1 MNVRKLLLVC
11 CCILSVN
18 IAAAGIV
25 FTNNGLKYEVI
36 DNNSVKVV
44 RQNSSDISGSVVI
57 PSTITHLDDTYH
69 VVSIE
74 GMAFYEC
81 RNLTSV
87 TIPNSV
93 TSIGGK
99 AFFGCIGLTS
109 VTIGNSVTSIGYMA
123 FNSCRSLTSVTI
135 PSSVDSIRSGAF
147 NYCSNLSAINVASG
161 NTHYSSIDGV
171 LYNYVQDTLIQCPC
185 AKTSIT
191 IPNSV
196 TSIGDHAFNNCC
208 NLTSITIPSNIT
220 SIGKEAFRDCRGLT
234 SITIPTSVTSIGGSA
249 FSNCTGLTSITI
261 PTSVTSIGD
270 HAFSDCTG
278 LTSITIPN
286 SVTSIGGGAFSG
298 CTGLTSITIPNS
310 VTSIGGSAF
319 YACSSLTSI
328 TLPDSIGGAIG
339 SQTFMNCTG
348 LTSITIPKG
357 VTSIEDHAF
366 IGCSGL
372 TSISIPNGVTS
383 IRANAFRETGLTSV
397 TIPKSVTL
405 IDAAAFASCSA
416 LQSVECLATT
426 PPTLRVMAFS
436 SVSETCTLTVPCG
449 RLETYAGNRAWNGYF
464 SGRITEKLTF
474 ELNASSND
482 TAFGTVVINEGEGC
496 AERVLTATPA
506 SCYHF
511 TAWNDG
517 NTNNPRTITVTQDT
531 TFTANFTKTI
541 YTGAIQATICSNET
555 YDFNGRALS
564 TSGAYTDTLQTVNG
578 CDSVVTLN
586 LTINPVESTTL
597 SASICEGSVY
607 TENGFNVSEA
617 GTYTQNLQTIN
628 GCDSIVT
635 LNLSVNPV
643 ANTNLAVAICEG
655 SSYTENSFNVS
666 EAGTYTQTLQTVNGC
681 DSIVTLTLTVNPVYN
696 DTITAAICE
705 GTTYNENGFNASEAG
720 TYTQNLQTVNGC
732 DSIVTLTLSVNPIE
746 NTTLSAAICEGTT
759 YTENGFNVSEAGTYT
774 QNLQTVNGC
783 DSIVTL
789 TLSVNTV
796 ASTTLS
802 AAICEGSVYTENG
815 FNVSEAGTYTQNLQ
829 TVNGCDSV
837 VTLNL
842 TVNPV
847 ANTNLTAAICEGTTY
862 TENGFNASEA
872 GVYTQN
878 LQTVNSCDSIVTLN
892 LSVNPVASTTLSA
905 AICEGTTYTEN
916 GFNVSEAGSYTQNL
930 QTINGC
936 DSIVTLNLSVNP
948 VADTTIAAAICE
960 GEIYYEN
967 GFMASSEESHTQ
979 ILQTENGCD
988 SVVTLNLTVYPAY
1001 QMGIGAVIHEG
1012 ETYEEYGFNVNEEGT
1027 YTQILQT
1034 VNGCDSIITL
1044 NVVLS
1049 SLDEVE
1055 ANDIKVNVYPNP
1067 ANSYTVLEA
1076 QGLKE
1081 EIPVYLF
1088 DIQGRKVREYV
1099 MKAGQET
1106 LRIDVSDLPK
1116 GVYTITIGNT
1126 TKKLIVE

>member
-11 CCILSVN
+11 CCILSAN
-18 IAAAGIV
+18 IAAAGV
-25 FTNNGLKYEVI
+25 AFTNNGLKYEVI
-36 DNNSVKVV
+36 DSNSVKVIQ
-44 RQNSSDISGSVVI
+44 QNTSDISGSVVI

-99 AFFGCIGLTS
+99 AFYACSGLTS

-135 PSSVDSIRSGAF
+135 PSSVVYIRSGAF
-147 NYCSNLSAINVASG
+147 NYCSNLSSINVASG

-196 TSIGDHAFNNCC
+196 TSIGE
-208 NLTSITIPSNIT
+208 
-220 SIGKEAFRDCRGLT
+220 EAFCG
-234 SITIPTSVTSIGGSA
+234 
-249 FSNCTGLTSITI
+249 CTGLTSITI

-270 HAFSDCTG
+270 YAFCGCTGLASITIPNSVTSIGDYAFSNCTGLTSIDIPNSITSIVNRMFYGCTG

-286 SVTSIGGGAFSG
+286 NITSIGGGAFSG

-319 YACSSLTSI
+319 YGCTGLTSI

-339 SQTFMNCTG
+339 SQTFTNCTG

-357 VTSIEDHAF
+357 VTSIGELAF
-366 IGCSGL
+366 YGCSGL
-372 TSISIPNGVTS
+372 TFVPIPTGVTS
-383 IRANAFRETGLTSV
+383 IGNQAFYGCSGLTSV
-397 TIPKSVTL
+397 TIPTSVTF
-405 IDAAAFASCSA
+405 IGVQAFAGCSA
-416 LQSVECLATT
+416 LESVKCLATT
-426 PPTLRVMAFS
+426 PPTLRLMGFS
-436 SVSETCTLTVPCG
+436 GSETCTLTVPCG
-449 RLETYAGNRAWNGYF
+449 RVETYAGTRPWSGYF

-482 TAFGTVVINEGEGC
+482 ITFGTVVINEGEGC

-517 NTNNPRTITVTQDT
+517 NTDNPRTITVTQDT
-531 TFTANFTKTI
+531 TFIANFTKTI
-541 YTGAIQATICSNET
+541 YTEAIQATICSNET
-555 YDFNGRALS
+555 YDFNGRILS
-564 TSGAYTDTLQTVNG
+564 TSGAYTDTLQTING
-578 CDSVVTLN
+578 CDSVVTLT
-586 LTINPVESTTL
+586 LTVNPEESTTL
-597 SASICEGSVY
+597 SAAICEGTTY

-617 GTYTQNLQTIN
+617 GTYTQTLQTINGCDSVVTLTLTVNPVANTNLTAAICEGSVYTENGFNASEAGSYTQNLQTVN

-635 LNLSVNPV
+635 LNLTINPV
-643 ANTNLAVAICEG
+643 ESTNLTAAICEG
-655 SSYTENSFNVS
+655 TTYTENGFNVS
-666 EAGTYTQTLQTVNGC
+666 EAGTYTQTLQTINGC
-681 DSIVTLTLTVNPVYN
+681 DSIVTLTLSVNPVASTN
-696 DTITAAICE
+696 LTAAICE
-705 GTTYNENGFNASEAG
+705 GSVYSENGFNASEAG
-720 TYTQNLQTVNGC
+720 TYTQNLQTTNGC
-732 DSIVTLTLSVNPIE
+732 DSIVTLNLTINPVASTTFTAAICESSSYTENGFNVSEAGTYTQTLQTINGCDSIVTLNLTVNPVAST
-746 NTTLSAAICEGTT
+746 NLTAAICEGSA

-789 TLSVNTV
+789 TLT
-796 ASTTLS
+796 
-802 AAICEGSVYTENG
+802 
-815 FNVSEAGTYTQNLQ
+815 
-829 TVNGCDSV
+829 
-837 VTLNL
+837 
-842 TVNPV
+842 
-847 ANTNLTAAICEGTTY
+847 
-862 TENGFNASEA
+862 
-872 GVYTQN
+872 
-878 LQTVNSCDSIVTLN
+878 
-892 LSVNPVASTTLSA
+892 
-905 AICEGTTYTEN
+905 
-916 GFNVSEAGSYTQNL
+916 
-930 QTINGC
+930 
-936 DSIVTLNLSVNP
+936 VNP

-967 GFMASSEESHTQ
+967 GFMASREGTHTQ

-1012 ETYEEYGFNVNEEGT
+1012 ETYEEYGFSVNEEGT

-1034 VNGCDSIITL
+1034 ENGCDSIITL

-1067 ANSYTVLEA
+1067 ANSYTVFKV

-1081 EIPVYLF
+1081 ETSVYLF
-1088 DIQGRKVREYV
+1088 DIQGRKLKEYS

-1106 LRIDVSDLPK
+1106 LRIDLGDMPK
-1116 GVYTITIGNT
+1116 GVYTITIGST

>member
-36 DNNSVKVV
+36 ANNSVKVV

-482 TAFGTVVINEGEGC
+482 ITFGTVVINEGEGC

-517 NTNNPRTITVTQDT
+517 NTDNPRTIRVTQDT

-541 YTGAIQATICSNET
+541 HTGAIQATICSNET
-555 YDFNGRALS
+555 YDFNGRVLS
-564 TSGAYTDTLQTVNG
+564 TSGAYTDTLQTINGCDSIVTLTLAVNPVANTNLAVAICEGSAYTENGFNVSEAGTYTQTLQTING
-578 CDSVVTLN
+578 CDSVVTLT
-586 LTINPVESTTL
+586 LTVNPVASTTLSAAICEGSTYSENGFNVNEAGTYTQTLQTVNGCDSIVTLTLTVNPVESTNLT
-597 SASICEGSVY
+597 AAICEGSAY

-643 ANTNLAVAICEG
+643 ASITLSAAICEG
-655 SSYTENSFNVS
+655 STYTENGFNVS
-666 EAGTYTQTLQTVNGC
+666 EAGTYTQNLQTINGC
-681 DSIVTLTLTVNPVYN
+681 DSIVTLNLAINPVASTN
-696 DTITAAICE
+696 LTAAICE
-705 GTTYNENGFNASEAG
+705 GSSYTENGFNASEAG

-732 DSIVTLTLSVNPIE
+732 DSIVTLTLTVNPTYNITIDASI
-746 NTTLSAAICEGTT
+746 NEGET
-759 YTENGFNVSEAGTYT
+759 YEENGFSESEAGTYVHT
-774 QNLQTVNGC
+774 LQ
-783 DSIVTL
+783 
-789 TLSVNTV
+789 
-796 ASTTLS
+796 
-802 AAICEGSVYTENG
+802 
-815 FNVSEAGTYTQNLQ
+815 SEF
-829 TVNGCDSV
+829 GCDSV
-837 VTLNL
+837 ITLNL
-842 TVNPV
+842 TVNSSLTDVV
-847 ANTNLTAAICEGTTY
+847 ANTIE
-862 TENGFNASEA
+862 
-872 GVYTQN
+872 
-878 LQTVNSCDSIVTLN
+878 
-892 LSVNPVASTTLSA
+892 
-905 AICEGTTYTEN
+905 
-916 GFNVSEAGSYTQNL
+916 VSL
-930 QTINGC
+930 
-936 DSIVTLNLSVNP
+936 
-948 VADTTIAAAICE
+948 
-960 GEIYYEN
+960 
-967 GFMASSEESHTQ
+967 
-979 ILQTENGCD
+979 
-988 SVVTLNLTVYPAY
+988 
-1001 QMGIGAVIHEG
+1001 
-1012 ETYEEYGFNVNEEGT
+1012 
-1027 YTQILQT
+1027 
-1034 VNGCDSIITL
+1034 
-1044 NVVLS
+1044 
-1049 SLDEVE
+1049 
-1055 ANDIKVNVYPNP
+1055 YPNP
-1067 ANSYTVLEA
+1067 ARVYTMLKVK
-1076 QGLKE
+1076 GLKE
-1081 EIPVYLF
+1081 QTIVYLF
-1088 DIQGRKVREYV
+1088 DIQGRKLKEYV
-1099 MKAGQET
+1099 LNAAQQT
-1106 LRIDVSDLPK
+1106 LRIDLGDLPK
-1116 GVYTITIGNT
+1116 GVYTVMIGNT

>member
-11 CCILSVN
+11 CCILSAN
-18 IAAAGIV
+18 IAAAGV
-25 FTNNGLKYEVI
+25 AFTNNGLKYEVI
-36 DNNSVKVV
+36 DSNSVKVI

-99 AFFGCIGLTS
+99 AFYACSGLTS

-123 FNSCRSLTSVTI
+123 FNSCRSLTSITI
-135 PSSVDSIRSGAF
+135 PSSVVYIRSGAF

-185 AKTSIT
+185 AKTSVT

-196 TSIGDHAFNNCC
+196 TSIGDYAFNNCR
-208 NLTSITIPSNIT
+208 NLASITIPSNIT
-220 SIGKEAFRDCRGLT
+220 SIGEEAFTDCRGLT
-234 SITIPTSVTSIGGSA
+234 SITIPTSVASIGDYA
-249 FSNCTGLTSITI
+249 FSNCTGLTSIDI
-261 PTSVTSIGD
+261 PNSITSIVNRMFYG
-270 HAFSDCTG
+270 CTG
-278 LTSITIPN
+278 LTSITIPSN
-286 SVTSIGGGAFSG
+286 ITSIGGGAFSG

-319 YACSSLTSI
+319 YGCTGLTSI

-339 SQTFMNCTG
+339 SQTFTNCTG
-348 LTSITIPKG
+348 LTSITLPKG
-357 VTSIEDHAF
+357 VTSIGEWAF
-366 IGCSGL
+366 YGCSGL
-372 TSISIPNGVTS
+372 TSVTIPTGVTS
-383 IRANAFRETGLTSV
+383 IEVNAFRECTGLTSV
-397 TIPKSVTL
+397 TIPKSVTS
-405 IDAAAFASCSA
+405 IDGVAFAYCSA
-416 LQSVECLATT
+416 LQSVECLAAT
-426 PPTLRVMAFS
+426 PPTLKAMAFY

-449 RLETYAGNRAWNGYF
+449 RVETYAGNRAWNGYF
-464 SGRITEKLTF
+464 SGRITEELTF

-482 TAFGTVVINEGEGC
+482 ITFGTVDINESEGC

-517 NTNNPRTITVTQDT
+517 NTDNPRTITVTQDT
-531 TFTANFTKTI
+531 MFTANFTKTI

-564 TSGAYTDTLQTVNG
+564 TSGAYTDTLQT
-578 CDSVVTLN
+578 
-586 LTINPVESTTL
+586 I
-597 SASICEGSVY
+597 
-607 TENGFNVSEA
+607 
-617 GTYTQNLQTIN
+617 
-628 GCDSIVT
+628 
-635 LNLSVNPV
+635 
-643 ANTNLAVAICEG
+643 
-655 SSYTENSFNVS
+655 
-666 EAGTYTQTLQTVNGC
+666 NGC
-681 DSIVTLTLTVNPVYN
+681 DSIVTLTLTVNPVESTN
-696 DTITAAICE
+696 LTAAICE
-705 GTTYNENGFNASEAG
+705 GSAYTENGFNASEAG

-732 DSIVTLTLSVNPIE
+732 DSII
-746 NTTLSAAICEGTT
+746 
-759 YTENGFNVSEAGTYT
+759 
-774 QNLQTVNGC
+774 
-783 DSIVTL
+783 
-789 TLSVNTV
+789 
-796 ASTTLS
+796 
-802 AAICEGSVYTENG
+802 
-815 FNVSEAGTYTQNLQ
+815 
-829 TVNGCDSV
+829 
-837 VTLNL
+837 TLNL

-847 ANTNLTAAICEGTTY
+847 ENTNLTAAICEGTTY

-872 GVYTQN
+872 GTYTQN
-878 LQTVNSCDSIVTLN
+878 LQTINGCDSIVTLN
-892 LSVNPVASTTLSA
+892 LTVNTVESTNLTA
-905 AICEGTTYTEN
+905 AICEGATYTEN

-936 DSIVTLNLSVNP
+936 DSIVTLTLSVNPVESTNLTAAICEGGAYTENGFNASEAGTYTQNLQTVNGCDSIVTLNLTVNP

-967 GFMASSEESHTQ
+967 GFMASSEGTHTQ

-1081 EIPVYLF
+1081 QTMVNLF

-1099 MKAGQET
+1099 MNIGQET
-1106 LRIDVSDLPK
+1106 LRIDLGDLPK

>member
-11 CCILSVN
+11 CCILSAN
-18 IAAAGIV
+18 IAAAGV
-25 FTNNGLKYEVI
+25 AFTNNGLKYEVI
-36 DNNSVKVV
+36 DSNSVKVI

-99 AFFGCIGLTS
+99 AFYACSGLTS

-135 PSSVDSIRSGAF
+135 PSSVVYIRSGAF
-147 NYCSNLSAINVASG
+147 NYCSNLSSINVASG

-196 TSIGDHAFNNCC
+196 TSIGDYAFNNCR

-220 SIGKEAFRDCRGLT
+220 SIGEEAFTDCRGLT
-234 SITIPTSVTSIGGSA
+234 SITIPTSVASIGDYA
-249 FSNCTGLTSITI
+249 FSNCTGLTSI
-261 PTSVTSIGD
+261 D
-270 HAFSDCTG
+270 
-278 LTSITIPN
+278 IPN
-286 SVTSIGGGAFSG
+286 SITSIVNRMFYG

-319 YACSSLTSI
+319 YGCTGLTSI

-348 LTSITIPKG
+348 LTSITLPKG
-357 VTSIEDHAF
+357 VTSIGDYAF
-366 IGCSGL
+366 CGCSGL
-372 TSISIPNGVTS
+372 TFVPIPTGVTS
-383 IRANAFRETGLTSV
+383 IGNQAFAGCSGLTSV
-397 TIPKSVTL
+397 TIPTSVTF
-405 IDAAAFASCSA
+405 IGVQAFAGCSA
-416 LQSVECLATT
+416 LESVKCLATT
-426 PPTLRVMAFS
+426 PPTLRLMGFS
-436 SVSETCTLTVPCG
+436 GSETCILTVPCG
-449 RLETYAGNRAWNGYF
+449 RLETYAGTRPWSGYF
-464 SGRITEKLTF
+464 SGRITEELTF

-482 TAFGTVVINEGEGC
+482 TAFGEVAVSTGASCPEKI
-496 AERVLTATPA
+496 LTATPA

-531 TFTANFTKTI
+531 MFTANFTKTI
-541 YTGAIQATICSNET
+541 CTGAIQATICSNET

-564 TSGAYTDTLQTVNG
+564 TSGTYTDTLQT
-578 CDSVVTLN
+578 
-586 LTINPVESTTL
+586 I
-597 SASICEGSVY
+597 
-607 TENGFNVSEA
+607 
-617 GTYTQNLQTIN
+617 
-628 GCDSIVT
+628 
-635 LNLSVNPV
+635 
-643 ANTNLAVAICEG
+643 
-655 SSYTENSFNVS
+655 
-666 EAGTYTQTLQTVNGC
+666 NGC
-681 DSIVTLTLTVNPVYN
+681 DSIVTLTLTVNPVESTN
-696 DTITAAICE
+696 LTAAICE
-705 GTTYNENGFNASEAG
+705 G
-720 TYTQNLQTVNGC
+720 
-732 DSIVTLTLSVNPIE
+732 
-746 NTTLSAAICEGTT
+746 SA

-789 TLSVNTV
+789 TLSVN
-796 ASTTLS
+796 
-802 AAICEGSVYTENG
+802 
-815 FNVSEAGTYTQNLQ
+815 
-829 TVNGCDSV
+829 
-837 VTLNL
+837 
-842 TVNPV
+842 PV
-847 ANTNLTAAICEGTTY
+847 E
-862 TENGFNASEA
+862 
-872 GVYTQN
+872 
-878 LQTVNSCDSIVTLN
+878 
-892 LSVNPVASTTLSA
+892 STTLSA

-916 GFNVSEAGSYTQNL
+916 GFNVSEAGTYTQNLQTINGCDSVVTLTLTVNPVESTNLTAAICEGTTYTENGFNASEAGTYTQNLQTIDGCDSIVTLTLSVNPVESTNLTVAICEGSVYTENGFNASEAGTYTQNL

-936 DSIVTLNLSVNP
+936 DSIVTLNLTINP

-967 GFMASSEESHTQ
+967 GFMASSEGTHTQ

-988 SVVTLNLTVYPAY
+988 SVVTLSLTVYPAY

-1034 VNGCDSIITL
+1034 INGCDSIITL

-1067 ANSYTVLEA
+1067 ANSYTVLEVH
-1076 QGLKE
+1076 GLKE
-1081 EIPVYLF
+1081 ETPIYLF
-1088 DIQGRKVREYV
+1088 DIQGRKLKEYS

-1106 LRIDVSDLPK
+1106 LRIDLGDLPK

>member
-319 YACSSLTSI
+319 YACTGLTSI

-555 YDFNGRALS
+555 YDFNGRVLS
-564 TSGAYTDTLQTVNG
+564 TSGAYTDTLQTIDGCDSIVTLTLTVNPVASTTLSAAICEGSSYTENGFNVSEAGTYTQTLQTVNG

-586 LTINPVESTTL
+586 LT
-597 SASICEGSVY
+597 
-607 TENGFNVSEA
+607 
-617 GTYTQNLQTIN
+617 
-628 GCDSIVT
+628 
-635 LNLSVNPV
+635 VNPV
-643 ANTNLAVAICEG
+643 ANTNLAVAICDG
-655 SSYTENSFNVS
+655 TTYTENGFNASEAGSYTQNLQTINGCDSVVTLTLTVNPVESTTLSAAICEGATYTENGFNVSEAGSYTQTLQTINGCDSIVTLTLSVNPVASTNLSAAICEGTTYTENGFNAS

-681 DSIVTLTLTVNPVYN
+681 DSIVTLNLSVNPVAS
-696 DTITAAICE
+696 TTLSAAICE
-705 GTTYNENGFNASEAG
+705 GSVYTENGFNASEAG
-720 TYTQNLQTVNGC
+720 AYTQTLQTVNGC
-732 DSIVTLTLSVNPIE
+732 DSIVTLNLTVNPVE
-746 NTTLSAAICEGTT
+746 STNLTAAICEGSS

-789 TLSVNTV
+789 TL
-796 ASTTLS
+796 A
-802 AAICEGSVYTENG
+802 
-815 FNVSEAGTYTQNLQ
+815 
-829 TVNGCDSV
+829 
-837 VTLNL
+837 
-842 TVNPV
+842 
-847 ANTNLTAAICEGTTY
+847 
-862 TENGFNASEA
+862 
-872 GVYTQN
+872 
-878 LQTVNSCDSIVTLN
+878 
-892 LSVNPVASTTLSA
+892 
-905 AICEGTTYTEN
+905 
-916 GFNVSEAGSYTQNL
+916 
-930 QTINGC
+930 
-936 DSIVTLNLSVNP
+936 VNP

-967 GFMASSEESHTQ
+967 GFMASREGTHTQ

-988 SVVTLNLTVYPAY
+988 SIVTLNLTVYPAY

-1012 ETYEEYGFNVNEEGT
+1012 ETYDEYGFNVNEEGT

-1067 ANSYTVLEA
+1067 ANAYTVLEA

-1081 EIPVYLF
+1081 ETPIYLF
-1088 DIQGRKVREYV
+1088 DIQGRKKVREYI
-1099 MKAGQET
+1099 MNIGQET
-1106 LRIDVSDLPK
+1106 LRIDLGDLPK
-1116 GVYTITIGNT
+1116 GVYTIMLGNT

>member
-185 AKTSIT
+185 AKTLIT

-220 SIGKEAFRDCRGLT
+220 SIGKEAFRDCR
-234 SITIPTSVTSIGGSA
+234 
-249 FSNCTGLTSITI
+249 GLTSITI

-732 DSIVTLTLSVNPIE
+732 DSIVTLTLTVNPVAS
-746 NTTLSAAICEGTT
+746 TTLSAAICEGTTYTENGFNVSEVGTYTQNLQTVNGCDSIVTLTLTINPVASTNLTAAICEGTT

-789 TLSVNTV
+789 TL
-796 ASTTLS
+796 
-802 AAICEGSVYTENG
+802 
-815 FNVSEAGTYTQNLQ
+815 
-829 TVNGCDSV
+829 
-837 VTLNL
+837 

-847 ANTNLTAAICEGTTY
+847 ANTNLTAAICEG
-862 TENGFNASEA
+862 
-872 GVYTQN
+872 
-878 LQTVNSCDSIVTLN
+878 
-892 LSVNPVASTTLSA
+892 SA
-905 AICEGTTYTEN
+905 YTEN
-916 GFNVSEAGSYTQNL
+916 GFNVNEAGTYMQTL
-930 QTINGC
+930 QTVNGC
-936 DSIVTLNLSVNP
+936 DSIVMLNLSVNP

-967 GFMASSEESHTQ
+967 GFMASREGTHTQ

-1001 QMGIGAVIHEG
+1001 QMGIGAIIHEG

-1067 ANSYTVLEA
+1067 ANSYTVLEV

-1081 EIPVYLF
+1081 ETPVYLF
-1088 DIQGRKVREYV
+1088 DIQGRKLKEYI
-1099 MKAGQET
+1099 MNIGQET

-1116 GVYTITIGNT
+1116 GVYTITIGNI

>member
-36 DNNSVKVV
+36 ANNSVKVV

-286 SVTSIGGGAFSG
+286 SVTSIGGGAFSD

-319 YACSSLTSI
+319 YGCTGLTSI

-339 SQTFMNCTG
+339 SQTFTNCTG

-357 VTSIEDHAF
+357 VTSIGEWAF
-366 IGCSGL
+366 CGCSSL
-372 TSISIPNGVTS
+372 TSVTIPTGVTS
-383 IRANAFRETGLTSV
+383 IEANAFRECTGLTSV
-397 TIPKSVTL
+397 TIPKSVTS

-482 TAFGTVVINEGEGC
+482 ITFGTVVINEGEGC

-517 NTNNPRTITVTQDT
+517 NTDNPRTIRVTQDT

-541 YTGAIQATICSNET
+541 HTGAIQATICSNET
-555 YDFNGRALS
+555 YDFNGRVLS
-564 TSGAYTDTLQTVNG
+564 TSGAYTDTLQT
-578 CDSVVTLN
+578 
-586 LTINPVESTTL
+586 
-597 SASICEGSVY
+597 
-607 TENGFNVSEA
+607 
-617 GTYTQNLQTIN
+617 IN

-635 LNLSVNPV
+635 LTLTVNPV
-643 ANTNLAVAICEG
+643 ASTTLSAAICEG
-655 SSYTENSFNVS
+655 SSYTENGFNVS

-681 DSIVTLTLTVNPVYN
+681 DSVVTLNLTVNPVANTNLAVAICDGTTYTENGFNASEAGSYTQNLQTIDGCDSVVTLTLTVNPVES
-696 DTITAAICE
+696 TTLSAAICE
-705 GTTYNENGFNASEAG
+705 GATYTENGFNVSEAG
-720 TYTQNLQTVNGC
+720 SYTQTLQTINGC
-732 DSIVTLTLSVNPIE
+732 DSIVTLTLSVNPVAST
-746 NTTLSAAICEGTT
+746 NLSAAICEGTT

-789 TLSVNTV
+789 
-796 ASTTLS
+796 
-802 AAICEGSVYTENG
+802 
-815 FNVSEAGTYTQNLQ
+815 
-829 TVNGCDSV
+829 
-837 VTLNL
+837 
-842 TVNPV
+842 
-847 ANTNLTAAICEGTTY
+847 
-862 TENGFNASEA
+862 
-872 GVYTQN
+872 
-878 LQTVNSCDSIVTLN
+878 N

-905 AICEGTTYTEN
+905 AICEGSAYTEN
-916 GFNVSEAGSYTQNL
+916 GFNVSEAGSYTQTL
-930 QTINGC
+930 QTVNGC
-936 DSIVTLNLSVNP
+936 DSIVTLTLSVNPVESTNLTAAICEGGAYTENGFNASEAGTYTQNLQTVNGCDSIVMLNLSVNP

-967 GFMASSEESHTQ
+967 GFMASSEGTHTQ

-1012 ETYEEYGFNVNEEGT
+1012 ETYDEYGFNVNEEGT

-1067 ANSYTVLEA
+1067 ANAYTVLVV

-1081 EIPVYLF
+1081 ETPIYLF
-1088 DIQGRKVREYV
+1088 DIQGRKLKEYI
-1099 MKAGQET
+1099 MNIGQET
-1106 LRIDVSDLPK
+1106 LRIDLGDLPK
-1116 GVYTITIGNT
+1116 GVYTIMLGNT
-1126 TKKLIVE
+1126 TKKLIIE

>member
-11 CCILSVN
+11 CCILSAN
-18 IAAAGIV
+18 IAAAGIA

-36 DNNSVKVV
+36 DSNSVKVIQ
-44 RQNSSDISGSVVI
+44 QNSSDISGSVVI

-99 AFFGCIGLTS
+99 AFYACSGLTS

-135 PSSVDSIRSGAF
+135 PSSVVYIRSGAF
-147 NYCSNLSAINVASG
+147 NYCSNLSSINVASG

-196 TSIGDHAFNNCC
+196 TSIGE
-208 NLTSITIPSNIT
+208 
-220 SIGKEAFRDCRGLT
+220 EAFCG
-234 SITIPTSVTSIGGSA
+234 
-249 FSNCTGLTSITI
+249 CTGLTSITI

-270 HAFSDCTG
+270 YAFCGCTGLTSITIPTSVTSIGDYAFSNCTGLTSIDIPNSITSIVNRMFYGCTG

-286 SVTSIGGGAFSG
+286 NITSIGGGAFSG

-319 YACSSLTSI
+319 YGCTGLTSI

-339 SQTFMNCTG
+339 SQTFTNCTG

-357 VTSIEDHAF
+357 VTSIGEWAF
-366 IGCSGL
+366 CGCSGL
-372 TSISIPNGVTS
+372 TSVTIPAGVTS
-383 IRANAFRETGLTSV
+383 IQGNAFRECTGLTSV
-397 TIPKSVTL
+397 TIPKSVTS
-405 IDAAAFASCSA
+405 IDVVAFAYCSA
-416 LQSVECLATT
+416 LQSVECLAAT
-426 PPTLRVMAFS
+426 PPTLKMMAFY

-449 RLETYAGNRAWNGYF
+449 RVETYAGNRAWSGYF
-464 SGRITEKLTF
+464 SGRITEELTF

-482 TAFGTVVINEGEGC
+482 TAFGEVAVSTGASCPEKI
-496 AERVLTATPA
+496 LTATPA

-517 NTNNPRTITVTQDT
+517 NTDNPRTITVTQDT
-531 TFTANFTKTI
+531 MFTANFTKTI
-541 YTGAIQATICSNET
+541 CTGAIQATICSNET

-564 TSGAYTDTLQTVNG
+564 TSGAYTDTLQTING
-578 CDSVVTLN
+578 CDSIVTLN
-586 LTINPVESTTL
+586 LTVNPVANTNLST
-597 SASICEGSVY
+597 AICEGATY
-607 TENGFNVSEA
+607 TENGFNASEA

-635 LNLSVNPV
+635 LNL
-643 ANTNLAVAICEG
+643 
-655 SSYTENSFNVS
+655 
-666 EAGTYTQTLQTVNGC
+666 
-681 DSIVTLTLTVNPVYN
+681 TVNPVESTN
-696 DTITAAICE
+696 LTAAICE
-705 GTTYNENGFNASEAG
+705 GTTYTENGFNASEAG

-732 DSIVTLTLSVNPIE
+732 DSIVTLNLTVNPIE

-759 YTENGFNVSEAGTYT
+759 YTENGFNASEAGT
-774 QNLQTVNGC
+774 
-783 DSIVTL
+783 
-789 TLSVNTV
+789 
-796 ASTTLS
+796 
-802 AAICEGSVYTENG
+802 
-815 FNVSEAGTYTQNLQ
+815 
-829 TVNGCDSV
+829 
-837 VTLNL
+837 
-842 TVNPV
+842 
-847 ANTNLTAAICEGTTY
+847 
-862 TENGFNASEA
+862 
-872 GVYTQN
+872 
-878 LQTVNSCDSIVTLN
+878 
-892 LSVNPVASTTLSA
+892 
-905 AICEGTTYTEN
+905 
-916 GFNVSEAGSYTQNL
+916 YTQNL

-936 DSIVTLNLSVNP
+936 DSIVTLTLTVNP

-967 GFMASSEESHTQ
+967 GFMASREGTHTQ

-1012 ETYEEYGFNVNEEGT
+1012 ETYEEYGFSVNEEGT

-1055 ANDIKVNVYPNP
+1055 ANDIKVKVYPNP
-1067 ANSYTVLEA
+1067 ANSYTVLEVH
-1076 QGLKE
+1076 GLKE
-1081 EIPVYLF
+1081 QTMVNLF

-1099 MKAGQET
+1099 MNIGQET
-1106 LRIDVSDLPK
+1106 LRIDLGGLPK
-1116 GVYTITIGNT
+1116 GVYTIMIGNT